1 MKKKLKRYTRSRGL
15 KISKTIKLSPELN
28 ADYEAAS
35 ARYTKL
41 TGEQLVFTRWG
52 EEAVREFIK
61 EINAVC
67 DDLENGTEDGKE
79 GGKEDGDSE

>member
-1 MKKKLKRYTRSRGL
+1 MKKKLKRYERRRGL
-15 KISKTIKLSPELN
+15 KISKSIKISPELN
-28 ADYEAAS
+28 AEYTAAC
-35 ARYTKL
+35 ARYIKL
-41 TGEQLVFTRWG
+41 TGQELVFSRWG
-52 EEAVREFIK
+52 EEKVREFIK